1 MNSQPTSSSTTL
13 EDVLQDPNT
22 DWSQIREAIK
32 VSSGTALTNV
42 GCVVGALNHAAAA
55 GCSGGGAQIE
65 QVIDAAGSNI
75 KAANDDDNDG
85 VDTSFTSAA
94 KETTVIEEKNAQ
106 ISQSANTI
114 AQVEATN
121 TPSNNFEED
130 SLQRINEEN
139 DVIGEQR
146 PTIIMSN
153 TKKQQQSQQ
162 GQQTKRGSHS
172 SRRNSSRR
180 GSIERTSSRRG
191 SIESVAESSIA
202 AESILSSAASGIS
215 NGDNSSIDIMDFGIS
230 QRQLSVVSSGRSNDL
245 DGGDGGGGG
254 DNESGREE
262 SGMLSELCDSK
273 GFLHWDPH
281 LHQRQ
286 QQRNGSGSKNGSFR
300 NNTPGGGGVKGG
312 VSGSGDGG
320 DASVEKARR
329 FKLSEGLSNRTI
341 VIDGRYNMN
350 SERSLYSEC
359 SVEVGGGDVNV
370 EEDDNVEEE
379 EEVNMTAESSS
390 GVTTFSSMDDVRQR
404 RGGALDANNRQES
417 IRTLDSS
424 SVGVPSS
431 TSSDVQRGHYNK
443 FDSTRALL
451 QGTNNDADSV
461 DVQSTQSSS
470 AQSTANRTASTSTS
484 TSKRC
489 EDRRA
494 IYTGDESTRTFES
507 NYSVDSKGFMPWS
520 NKSRQRRGLNRE
532 ESTRTYD
539 SWAQSTAG
547 GESSRTVDDSVDSMK
562 GGGGGE
568 GGNFMHWDQT
578 KKMSNLSLMF
588 DSSNSINVEEEAEEE
603 REEGNVKMDASA
615 CPAELG
621 EILGQLKDER
631 RRSSSSNTDDRAGAD
646 FTPAQL
652 KYEPAKNNKLSVLQ
666 RMSSKLSSSLTSA
679 STRTPRGSWNLATSL
694 PSDQLDTTRR
704 TYQRQHM
711 GSIAWSLTSSDRDG
725 TAEGMISNQDI
736 KLSILNARSSEFLQ
750 DPDKITSSKLLSNRN
765 SSWTIFGGGA
775 NNNRG
780 NGTDVAT
787 LSSSY
792 SGCGEVPI
800 RISREDNVNIEEL
813 RRDILS
819 GAAAGDNCE
828 RDGGGEAKRKSSF
841 SLFATSLDDEL

>member
-1 MNSQPTSSSTTL
+1 MN
-13 EDVLQDPNT
+13 
-22 DWSQIREAIK
+22 
-32 VSSGTALTNV
+32 
-42 GCVVGALNHAAAA
+42 
-55 GCSGGGAQIE
+55 
-65 QVIDAAGSNI
+65 
-75 KAANDDDNDG
+75 
-85 VDTSFTSAA
+85 
-94 KETTVIEEKNAQ
+94 
-106 ISQSANTI
+106 
-114 AQVEATN
+114 
-121 TPSNNFEED
+121 
-130 SLQRINEEN
+130 
-139 DVIGEQR
+139 EQR

-153 TKKQQQSQQ
+153 TKKQQQQQSQQ
-162 GQQTKRGSHS
+162 GQQQQQQSQQPQQTKRGSHS
-172 SRRNSSRR
+172 NRRNSSRR
-180 GSIERTSSRRG
+180 GSIERTSSRRN
-191 SIESVAESSIA
+191 SIESIAESSIA

-245 DGGDGGGGG
+245 DDGGGDGRGGGG
-254 DNESGREE
+254 DNNESGREE

-281 LHQRQ
+281 HHQRQQQ
-286 QQRNGSGSKNGSFR
+286 QQRNGSGSMNESFR
-300 NNTPGGGGVKGG
+300 NNTPGGGVKGG
-312 VSGSGDGG
+312 VSGGGGDG
-320 DASVEKARR
+320 ARR

-341 VIDGRYNMN
+341 LIDGRYNMN

-359 SVEVGGGDVNV
+359 SVEVGGGGDVNV

-379 EEVNMTAESSS
+379 EEVNMTAESS
-390 GVTTFSSMDDVRQR
+390 GVTTFSSTMDDVRQR
-404 RGGALDANNRQES
+404 RGGVLDANNKQES
-417 IRTLDSS
+417 IRTLDSSVAAS

-443 FDSTRALL
+443 YDSTRALL

-470 AQSTANRTASTSTS
+470 ARSTANRTASTSA
-484 TSKRC
+484 SKRC

-494 IYTGDESTRTFES
+494 IYTRDESTRTFES

-520 NKSRQRRGLNRE
+520 NKSRRRRGVNRE

-562 GGGGGE
+562 GGGGE
-568 GGNFMHWDQT
+568 GGDFMHWDQT

-603 REEGNVKMDASA
+603 RERGNDVKMDAST

-621 EILGQLKDER
+621 EILGQRKDER
-631 RRSSSSNTDDRAGAD
+631 RKSSSSNTDDDRAGAD
-646 FTPAQL
+646 FTPDQL
-652 KYEPAKNNKLSVLQ
+652 KYEPAKTNKLSVLR
-666 RMSSKLSSSLTSA
+666 RMSNKLSSSLTSA
-679 STRTPRGSWNLATSL
+679 STRTPRGSLNLAASL
-694 PSDQLDTTRR
+694 PSDQSDTTRR
-704 TYQRQHM
+704 TYQRQHR

-725 TAEGMISNQDI
+725 TAEGKISNQDI

-750 DPDKITSSKLLSNRN
+750 DPDKVTSSKLLSNRN
-765 SSWTIFGGGA
+765 SSWTIFGGGGS
-775 NNNRG
+775 NNRR

-792 SGCGEVPI
+792 SGSGEVPI

-819 GAAAGDNCE
+819 GAAAGDNRE

-841 SLFATSLDDEL
+841 SLFAASLDDEL